1 MILIFVATNICD
13 FPVHLSQN
21 TIHVLVDEYWYFFL
35 YNGRLLSECYQ
46 IYNFDLS
53 ASQILWLV
61 KFLIFSFALEV
72 FCKRSVVR
80 LNLFA
85 IACAWDPE
93 CVKIC
98 RIMNKETSIQTVS
111 WMYTYFWY
119 SAFFRYKSKFQVSIV
134 DRSVD
139 LTSYFYLV
147 FFFFRFSIS
156 SLFDYKELIKTN
168 NFFSPKDFCEH

>member
-147 FFFFRFSIS
+147 FFFFSDLALAACLTTR
-156 SLFDYKELIKTN
+156 N
-168 NFFSPKDFCEH
+168 